1 MESIY
6 IKLDELMAAGETVA
20 VATIVDVRG
29 SVPREVGAKM
39 IIHPLG
45 RHVGTVG
52 GGCGEGD
59 VIRTALDVIQTGAP
73 EIVHVDLTEDIS
85 MQSLGVCGGI
95 MDVFVERVSG
105 ADIGRGEAFPGGPS
119 VNPESPSPDTFAGAN
134 AQRGNASPPG
144 SCAGE
149 AFPPD
154 PAATGDSSGAERS
167 GLTHG
172 LPGNASPLH
181 ALRAAVAARQPVAL
195 VTVVRGIQPGRQA
208 VVRLDAPPLGSLG
221 LGELDSLV
229 MADSREA
236 LQGRQHKLLQY
247 QQTETGW
254 QRAANRPLDTVRG
267 PASDVAVFVE
277 VQRRAPELIIV
288 GGGHIAMPLAQLGS
302 LCDFAVTV
310 LDDRPAFVTRERF
323 PTAAKLLAAPLRE
336 TVRNLPMD
344 ADTYIVLV
352 TRGHSHDVECLL
364 EVLDRPVAYIGMI
377 GSQRR
382 VDAVFQ
388 LLAEEQGIDPAKF
401 DRVYAPIGLAI
412 GAHTPAEIAVC
423 IMAEIINV
431 FRGGPATSIS
441 DRRRARPSTNE

>member
-1 MESIY
+1 MGTGMESIY
-6 IKLDELMAAGETVA
+6 TKLNEFVAAGETVA

-59 VIRTALDVIQTGAP
+59 IIRTALDVIQTGTP
-73 EIVHVDLTEDIS
+73 EVVHVDLTEDIS

-105 ADIGRGEAFPGGPS
+105 ADIDIIE
-119 VNPESPSPDTFAGAN
+119 
-134 AQRGNASPPG
+134 
-144 SCAGE
+144 
-149 AFPPD
+149 
-154 PAATGDSSGAERS
+154 
-167 GLTHG
+167 
-172 LPGNASPLH
+172 
-181 ALRAAVAARQPVAL
+181 ALRAARTAREPVAL
-195 VTVVRGIQPGRQA
+195 VTVVRGPQPGRQA
-208 VVRLDAPPLGSLG
+208 AVRLDSPPLGSLG
-221 LGELDSLV
+221 LGELEPLV
-229 MADSREA
+229 IADSRNA
-236 LQGRQHKLLQY
+236 LQGRQHRLLQY
-247 QQTETGW
+247 QQTAAGW

-288 GGGHIAMPLAQLGS
+288 GGGHIALPLAQLGS

-336 TVRNLPMD
+336 TVRDLPMD

-388 LLAEEQGIDPAKF
+388 LLAEEQDIDPVKF
-401 DRVYAPIGLAI
+401 DRVYAPIGIAI

-431 FRGGPATSIS
+431 YRGGPATSIS
-441 DRRRARPSTNE
+441 DRRRAQRQ

>member
-1 MESIY
+1 
-6 IKLDELMAAGETVA
+6 
-20 VATIVDVRG
+20 
-29 SVPREVGAKM
+29 
-39 IIHPLG
+39 
-45 RHVGTVG
+45 
-52 GGCGEGD
+52 
-59 VIRTALDVIQTGAP
+59 
-73 EIVHVDLTEDIS
+73 
-85 MQSLGVCGGI
+85 
-95 MDVFVERVSG
+95 MDVFVERIGG
-105 ADIGRGEAFPGGPS
+105 ADIDIME
-119 VNPESPSPDTFAGAN
+119 
-134 AQRGNASPPG
+134 
-144 SCAGE
+144 
-149 AFPPD
+149 
-154 PAATGDSSGAERS
+154 
-167 GLTHG
+167 
-172 LPGNASPLH
+172 
-181 ALRAAVAARQPVAL
+181 ALRAATTAREPVAL
-195 VTVVRGIQPGRQA
+195 ATVVRGPHPGRQA
-208 VVRLDAPPLGSLG
+208 AVRLDAPPLGSLG
-221 LGELDSLV
+221 LAELEPLV
-229 MADSREA
+229 RADSREV

-254 QRAANRPLDTVRG
+254 QRAADRPLNTRRG

-288 GGGHIAMPLAQLGS
+288 GGGHIAVPLTQLGS

-310 LDDRPAFVTRERF
+310 LDDRPAFVTRDRF

-336 TVRNLPMD
+336 TVRDLPMD

-441 DRRRARPSTNE
+441 DRRRARPSTN